1 MKKIVAIILAAGSG
15 TRCNTEIP
23 KQYVSVAGRPVVMWS
38 IEAFRSAVK
47 DVETVMVINPE
58 TEALWLDLCRKYD
71 FQSPRL
77 VCGGATRWE
86 SVKNAIMSI
95 PDCQEATVLI
105 HDGARPA
112 VDAETILSVI
122 RMAEVHD
129 GAIPAVAV
137 TDSLRKINP
146 DGSSEAVDR
155 SLYRAVQTPQ
165 GFPLEKLAKAYSLP
179 YRSDFTDDAS
189 VMEAAGFS
197 DMALVE
203 GSRNNIK
210 LTYAADIVT
219 LEHILKK

>member
-58 TEALWLDLCRKYD
+58 TETLWLDLCRKHD

-95 PDCQEATVLI
+95 PYCQETTVLI

-112 VDAETILSVI
+112 VDACNCQCKAL
-122 RMAEVHD
+122 H
-129 GAIPAVAV
+129 
-137 TDSLRKINP
+137 
-146 DGSSEAVDR
+146 
-155 SLYRAVQTPQ
+155 
-165 GFPLEKLAKAYSLP
+165 PLTQS
-179 YRSDFTDDAS
+179 FAS
-189 VMEAAGFS
+189 VPANVCEKGAFM
-197 DMALVE
+197 
-203 GSRNNIK
+203 
-210 LTYAADIVT
+210 
-219 LEHILKK
+219 